1 MSSDNEE
8 HFKVLRKVGEQDA
21 VSQRKLS
28 KDLGMSLGKIN
39 YCLKALKT
47 KGLIKIK
54 NFKNNKKKIGYLYL
68 LTPKGI
74 NEKTKITIRFMKIK
88 MQEYETLRKEIEKN
102 K

>member
-54 NFKNNKKKIGYLYL
+54 NFKNNKKKNWVSLSFNAERN
-68 LTPKGI
+68 K
-74 NEKTKITIRFMKIK
+74 R
-88 MQEYETLRKEIEKN
+88 KN
-102 K
+102 KNYD

>member
-39 YCLKALKT
+39 YCLKNLLYLNLKLFLT
-47 KGLIKIK
+47 LIK
-54 NFKNNKKKIGYLYL
+54 
-68 LTPKGI
+68 GI
-74 NEKTKITIRFMKIK
+74 SRG
-88 MQEYETLRKEIEKN
+88 
-102 K
+102 